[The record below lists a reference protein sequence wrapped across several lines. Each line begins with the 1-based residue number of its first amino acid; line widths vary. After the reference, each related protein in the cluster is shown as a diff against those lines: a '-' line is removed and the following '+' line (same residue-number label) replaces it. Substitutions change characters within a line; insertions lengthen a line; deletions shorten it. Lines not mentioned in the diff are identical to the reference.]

1 MLVHQN
7 GCPINPHRVVIYG
20 SNGFAGQALKHLL
33 ISQNINHLC
42 LSRKDFNF
50 TDLNAGERLASIL
63 RAEDTLVIVAAIT
76 PDKSRDVDSFF
87 SNIVMIKHVCEALER
102 VTPSHVVYFSSD
114 AVYSSLD
121 ETVYDHTLCSPE
133 GLYGIMHYAR
143 ESMIKSATQ
152 APVAILRPTLIY
164 GALDT
169 HNSYGPNRLRR
180 MAAVDKA
187 ISLFGQGE
195 EMRDHIYIED
205 VVKLALLSMQYKS
218 VGTIYLATGKSISYL
233 ELAQKVASN
242 FEYPIPIYSMQRS
255 NSIFHRHYDISAL
268 HNAFPDFVFTSL
280 DKGLAEA
287 HMRMMEELNGKAAD
301 HVKVPPCINS
311 EVVLCQ
317 AS

>member
-1 MLVHQN
+1 
-7 GCPINPHRVVIYG
+7 
-20 SNGFAGQALKHLL
+20 
-33 ISQNINHLC
+33 
-42 LSRKDFNF
+42 
-50 TDLNAGERLASIL
+50 
-63 RAEDTLVIVAAIT
+63 
-76 PDKSRDVDSFF
+76 
-87 SNIVMIKHVCEALER
+87 
-102 VTPSHVVYFSSD
+102 
-114 AVYSSLD
+114 
-121 ETVYDHTLCSPE
+121 
-133 GLYGIMHYAR
+133 MHYAR

-205 VVKLALLSMQYKS
+205 VAKLALLSMQYKS

-255 NSIFHRHYDISAL
+255 NPILHRYYDISAL

-280 DKGLAEA
+280 DSGLAQA
-287 HMRMMEELNGKAAD
+287 HMRMMEELNGKVAD
-301 HVKVPPCINS
+301 YVKAPSCSNS
-311 EVVLCQ
+311 EVISCQ
-317 AS
+317 TS